1 MTSNTLC
8 FNKRVQA
15 LQVSGHSNRSSNRRQ
30 RGPLHGLQGD
40 ASSQRKSG
48 VRGTTALRQSQVLK
62 MREKGAAAE
71 VRILAQQLPEV
82 IVTQEYPPAADD
94 EPMPYVHDF
103 NAGMNDGW
111 LDVDSDDEDEAEDAE
126 EGEVEKA
133 AKKFRVEYR
142 DFRTRRDRTDT
153 NSNYWAEQTEGMVDA
168 YMDWCR
174 RKTTGE
180 ALPPC
185 DKPSL
190 WIDVIDIFGV

>member
-1 MTSNTLC
+1 
-8 FNKRVQA
+8 
-15 LQVSGHSNRSSNRRQ
+15 
-30 RGPLHGLQGD
+30 
-40 ASSQRKSG
+40 
-48 VRGTTALRQSQVLK
+48 